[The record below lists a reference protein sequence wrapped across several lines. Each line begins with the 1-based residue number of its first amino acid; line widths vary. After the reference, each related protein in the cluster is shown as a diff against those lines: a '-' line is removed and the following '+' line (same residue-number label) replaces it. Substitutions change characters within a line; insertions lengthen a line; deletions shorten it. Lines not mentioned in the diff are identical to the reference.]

1 VRSAWACSDQSGPLL
16 ITAVKSPTPGSSS
29 TDLAAAPATS
39 GTPDDAKTG
48 VKIEGRAAGSV
59 TDSTPASST
68 SVSGTGTT
76 ALTSSAASA
85 VPLKASAATKPA
97 AAKTIPQL
105 VAESSLVQSAK
116 RSAES
121 QTSRAPLE
129 DCLEPL
135 HDAVARSLAAVGR
148 CMMVLHE

>member
-1 VRSAWACSDQSGPLL
+1 M
-16 ITAVKSPTPGSSS
+16 
-29 TDLAAAPATS
+29 
-39 GTPDDAKTG
+39 
-48 VKIEGRAAGSV
+48 
-59 TDSTPASST
+59 
-68 SVSGTGTT
+68 
-76 ALTSSAASA
+76 
-85 VPLKASAATKPA
+85 PLKASAATKPA

-121 QTSRAPLE
+121 QASRPPLE

-148 CMMVLHE
+148 CMMVLYQ